1 MSEEPLEQAILRLLD
16 ARGAGKTI
24 CPSDVARDVGTP
36 DGWRELMEP
45 VRAAA
50 RRLVGAGSVEIT
62 QHGEVVD
69 LDSARGPIRIRRRQ
83 DA

>member
-1 MSEEPLEQAILRLLD
+1 VRSEGLERAIVRLLD
-16 ARGAGKTI
+16 DRAAGATI

-45 VRAAA
+45 VRQAA
-50 RRLVGAGSVEIT
+50 RRLVASGTVEIT

-69 LDSARGPIRIRRRQ
+69 LDDVRGPIRIRRRQ